1 MRGEAWPHALEW
13 FGKVRS
19 SVSSEALKSTRVPL
33 SRCVVEVES
42 EEVRNGLPKAP
53 RHSLK
58 SLERWGVLAAFDQAQ
73 KIDRDANEFGEFLLS
88 FIRFVTN
95 LADTESELFL

>member
-1 MRGEAWPHALEW
+1 VRGKASPHALEW

-19 SVSSEALKSTRVPL
+19 AVSLEVLNSTRVPL
-33 SRCVVEVES
+33 SRFVIEVES

-58 SLERWGVLAAFDQAQ
+58 FLERWGVPAAFDQAQ
-73 KIDRDANEFGEFLLS
+73 KIDRDAHEFGEFLLRL
-88 FIRFVTN
+88 IRFVMN